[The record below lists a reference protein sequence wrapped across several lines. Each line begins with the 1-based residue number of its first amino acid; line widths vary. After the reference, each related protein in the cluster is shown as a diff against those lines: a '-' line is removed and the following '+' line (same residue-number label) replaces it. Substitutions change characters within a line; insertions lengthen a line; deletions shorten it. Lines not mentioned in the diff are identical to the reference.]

1 MEDPLGGST
10 VDVAK
15 NGGPMVVSMVG
26 EDVDPDFCAGW
37 MRARARGGTQVEKE
51 PRPSSYVARKVIEK
65 VERMGRMPR
74 EGLEGENKVVV
85 RPRGGLDL
93 RKTSIVV
100 VADAIR
106 AAAGISEEEASLDTQ
121 CPNVQQNVVV
131 ISTGSDARAVKYA
144 AVTCICVA
152 GRSYEVRAYVTAP
165 FDTVKGV
172 IRGVPVHHT
181 AEEIERLLIGPKN
194 PTVRAAERIGSSAT
208 VVVIFGG
215 DVVPH
220 QVFYGGSV
228 LRCSLYRKHYE
239 VCKTCGRVGHRTD
252 VCPTPGVR
260 RCLGCGGTPDPGH
273 ACSPRCGLCGGP
285 HVTGDKVCKNRFRT
299 PYIVRRRLWERAERG
314 LSGDRPSPPPRGSAE
329 EYPRLGRSRS
339 RSRESERPAARS
351 RSRSTS
357 DQVTWAQAVQ
367 SDRGEVAKLREEN
380 RRQAAEVVELRREN
394 KKLVKTVEELKAL
407 VEGLVRRL
415 DSSGPPSGPEDSAP
429 PAKRRSVEARRRRGE
444 GVEDRFDEIEGR
456 VGLVEDGV
464 KQLNEKMDSIM
475 KVLTVMQVRHSAIL
489 RGVADAGL
497 GRRSYNYVKDFLS
510 GRTARLLAGD
520 LDVGEG
526 ELGSVGTPQGSVISP
541 VLFNLV
547 MVEAARGLCE
557 EGIPHSIYAD
567 DLTLWCTNRRKEVV
581 QGTLQRG
588 IEIIEEA
595 LWDEI
600 RLIAGGGPVPRVDA
614 LRVLG
619 LFVQEKAGNSVMLG
633 KIQGKVA
640 SALRMIQRVTS
651 RRKGIREAGVMRMVQ
666 AFVLS
671 HIMYVTPYLRWRAG
685 EKNKLDAM
693 VRRAYKSA
701 LGLYAFTSTKE
712 LEMLGV
718 HNTIGEIVEAHRASQ
733 IQRLERTAAG
743 RGVLRRVGMLAEDA
757 SDGGGLTGEVMK
769 NVRVRPVPR
778 HMHPVRD
785 KGRTEARAQALFRLY
800 GREDSTVYVDAA
812 LRGVVG
818 VAVAVKAG
826 SGEVLSAKKKTRNSF
841 PNKKMAKP
849 DASFGYTAEKVIT
862 AHGFTTP

>member
-1 MEDPLGGST
+1 MVLQRLEWHLEEHYVFHHSMTGFRRHVSTQDTMLRIQHDVLIQSSTAQTRVVAAVDIHKAFDNVMHHADEPSKTRTVFRNGFYYAGDKAYKDNDGYLWFYARADDVIISAGYRIGPFEVESVLAKHPAVAECAVVGSPDLNRGEDPLGGST

-15 NGGPMVVSMVG
+15 NGGPTVVSMVG

-65 VERMGRMPR
+65 VERIGRMPR
-74 EGLEGENKVVV
+74 VGLEGENKVVV
-85 RPRGGLDL
+85 RPRCGLDL

-181 AEEIERLLIGPKN
+181 TEEIERLLIVPRN

-252 VCPTPGVR
+252 VFPTPGVR

-273 ACSPRCGLCGGP
+273 ACSPRCGLFGGP
-285 HVTGDKVCKNRFRT
+285 HVTGDKVRKNRFRT

-357 DQVTWAQAVQ
+357 GQVTWAQAVQ
-367 SDRGEVAKLREEN
+367 SDRGRL
-380 RRQAAEVVELRREN
+380 LSC
-394 KKLVKTVEELKAL
+394 
-407 VEGLVRRL
+407 VRRIVGKL
-415 DSSGPPSGPEDSAP
+415 L
-429 PAKRRSVEARRRRGE
+429 RSW
-444 GVEDRFDEIEGR
+444 
-456 VGLVEDGV
+456 
-464 KQLNEKMDSIM
+464 S
-475 KVLTVMQVRHSAIL
+475 
-489 RGVADAGL
+489 
-497 GRRSYNYVKDFLS
+497 
-510 GRTARLLAGD
+510 
-520 LDVGEG
+520 
-526 ELGSVGTPQGSVISP
+526 
-541 VLFNLV
+541 
-547 MVEAARGLCE
+547 
-557 EGIPHSIYAD
+557 
-567 DLTLWCTNRRKEVV
+567 
-581 QGTLQRG
+581 
-588 IEIIEEA
+588 
-595 LWDEI
+595 
-600 RLIAGGGPVPRVDA
+600 
-614 LRVLG
+614 
-619 LFVQEKAGNSVMLG
+619 
-633 KIQGKVA
+633 
-640 SALRMIQRVTS
+640 
-651 RRKGIREAGVMRMVQ
+651 
-666 AFVLS
+666 
-671 HIMYVTPYLRWRAG
+671 
-685 EKNKLDAM
+685 
-693 VRRAYKSA
+693 
-701 LGLYAFTSTKE
+701 
-712 LEMLGV
+712 
-718 HNTIGEIVEAHRASQ
+718 
-733 IQRLERTAAG
+733 
-743 RGVLRRVGMLAEDA
+743 
-757 SDGGGLTGEVMK
+757 
-769 NVRVRPVPR
+769 
-778 HMHPVRD
+778 
-785 KGRTEARAQALFRLY
+785 
-800 GREDSTVYVDAA
+800 
-812 LRGVVG
+812 
-818 VAVAVKAG
+818 
-826 SGEVLSAKKKTRNSF
+826 
-841 PNKKMAKP
+841 
-849 DASFGYTAEKVIT
+849 
-862 AHGFTTP
+862 

>member
-1 MEDPLGGST
+1 MEDPLDGST

-15 NGGPMVVSMVG
+15 NGGPTVVSMVG
-26 EDVDPDFCAGW
+26 EDVDPDFCEGW

-74 EGLEGENKVVV
+74 VGLEGENKVVV

-93 RKTSIVV
+93 RKTTIVV
-100 VADAIR
+100 VAAAIR

-131 ISTGSDARAVKYA
+131 ISTGSDARAVRYA

-181 AEEIERLLIGPKN
+181 AEEIERLLIGPRN

-239 VCKTCGRVGHRTD
+239 VCKTCGHGAWDVAELRTRDMRVVPD
-252 VCPTPGVR
+252 VASVG
-260 RCLGCGGTPDPGH
+260 
-273 ACSPRCGLCGGP
+273 
-285 HVTGDKVCKNRFRT
+285 VCKNRFRT

-314 LSGDRPSPPPRGSAE
+314 LSGDRPSPPPRGSEE

-357 DQVTWAQAVQ
+357 GQVSWAQAVQ

-415 DSSGPPSGPEDSAP
+415 DSSAPPSGPEDSAP

-444 GVEDRFDEIEGR
+444 GVEDRFEEIEGR

-464 KQLNEKMDSIM
+464 TQLNEKMDSIM
-475 KVLTVMQVRHSAIL
+475 KGDENVERVLTEVLVGRL
-489 RGVADAGL
+489 GVCLCNVYSNPRFGRQRARELL
-497 GRRSYNYVKDFLS
+497 GRAFGGAAEYSPS
-510 GRTARLLAGD
+510 GFGEVLRTRREDRRVFPPPHGD
-520 LDVGEG
+520 LVREDAVLLRQLQVECVFTPVVGRYVAPEVY
-526 ELGSVGTPQGSVISP
+526 SSDKC
-541 VLFNLV
+541 VLCGARATAEHVLWDCETRPA
-547 MVEAARGLCE
+547 EAATSSGLPPD
-557 EGIPHSIYAD
+557 I
-567 DLTLWCTNRRKEVV
+567 K
-581 QGTLQRG
+581 
-588 IEIIEEA
+588 
-595 LWDEI
+595 
-600 RLIAGGGPVPRVDA
+600 
-614 LRVLG
+614 
-619 LFVQEKAGNSVMLG
+619 
-633 KIQGKVA
+633 
-640 SALRMIQRVTS
+640 
-651 RRKGIREAGVMRMVQ
+651 AGVMASSLDLQVAVVQ
-666 AFVLS
+666 QA
-671 HIMYVTPYLRWRAG
+671 
-685 EKNKLDAM
+685 
-693 VRRAYKSA
+693 RR
-701 LGLYAFTSTKE
+701 L
-712 LEMLGV
+712 
-718 HNTIGEIVEAHRASQ
+718 
-733 IQRLERTAAG
+733 
-743 RGVLRRVGMLAEDA
+743 LRRQVRPRIPCAGA
-757 SDGGGLTGEVMK
+757 SDGV
-769 NVRVRPVPR
+769 
-778 HMHPVRD
+778 
-785 KGRTEARAQALFRLY
+785 GRT
-800 GREDSTVYVDAA
+800 G
-812 LRGVVG
+812 
-818 VAVAVKAG
+818 
-826 SGEVLSAKKKTRNSF
+826 
-841 PNKKMAKP
+841 
-849 DASFGYTAEKVIT
+849 
-862 AHGFTTP
+862 

>member
-15 NGGPMVVSMVG
+15 NGGPTVVSMVG

-51 PRPSSYVARKVIEK
+51 PRPSSYVARNVIEK

-74 EGLEGENKVVV
+74 VGLEGENEVVV

-121 CPNVQQNVVV
+121 CPKVQQNVVV

-181 AEEIERLLIGPKN
+181 AEEIERLLIGPRN
-194 PTVRAAERIGSSAT
+194 PTVRATERIGSSAT

-285 HVTGDKVCKNRFRT
+285 HVTGDKVCKNRCRT
-299 PYIVRRRLWERAERG
+299 PYIVPRRLWERAERG

-357 DQVTWAQAVQ
+357 GQVTWAQAVQ

-394 KKLVKTVEELKAL
+394 KKLVKTVKELKAL
-407 VEGLVRRL
+407 VEGLVLRL
-415 DSSGPPSGPEDSAP
+415 DSSAPPSGPEDSAP

-444 GVEDRFDEIEGR
+444 GVEDRFEEIEGR

-475 KVLTVMQVRHSAIL
+475 KVLTVMQ
-489 RGVADAGL
+489 
-497 GRRSYNYVKDFLS
+497 
-510 GRTARLLAGD
+510 
-520 LDVGEG
+520 
-526 ELGSVGTPQGSVISP
+526 
-541 VLFNLV
+541 
-547 MVEAARGLCE
+547 
-557 EGIPHSIYAD
+557 
-567 DLTLWCTNRRKEVV
+567 
-581 QGTLQRG
+581 GTLQR
-588 IEIIEEA
+588 
-595 LWDEI
+595 
-600 RLIAGGGPVPRVDA
+600 
-614 LRVLG
+614 
-619 LFVQEKAGNSVMLG
+619 NSEG
-633 KIQGKVA
+633 QWH
-640 SALRMIQRVTS
+640 Q
-651 RRKGIREAGVMRMVQ
+651 
-666 AFVLS
+666 
-671 HIMYVTPYLRWRAG
+671 P
-685 EKNKLDAM
+685 
-693 VRRAYKSA
+693 
-701 LGLYAFTSTKE
+701 
-712 LEMLGV
+712 
-718 HNTIGEIVEAHRASQ
+718 
-733 IQRLERTAAG
+733 
-743 RGVLRRVGMLAEDA
+743 
-757 SDGGGLTGEVMK
+757 
-769 NVRVRPVPR
+769 
-778 HMHPVRD
+778 
-785 KGRTEARAQALFRLY
+785 
-800 GREDSTVYVDAA
+800 
-812 LRGVVG
+812 
-818 VAVAVKAG
+818 
-826 SGEVLSAKKKTRNSF
+826 
-841 PNKKMAKP
+841 
-849 DASFGYTAEKVIT
+849 
-862 AHGFTTP
+862 